1 MIFSAVGWSLLLCDF
16 SATARSQKRNKIL
29 VSALRQRKRVA
40 NAHVNGKYGTLT
52 QETTRRYNLN
62 FFDVFMGFF
71 WR

>member
-16 SATARSQKRNKIL
+16 SATARRQKRNKVL
-29 VSALRQRKRVA
+29 VSALRQRKS
-40 NAHVNGKYGTLT
+40 GKCTDEWKYGSLT